1 MSSSP
6 HRNSSK
12 PPSIASFAGAPDLE
26 NEIEW
31 SDQSVDILERNRQS
45 DRGKEKIEK
54 EEEPFRRRRTAQ
66 AGREAIGSGCRK
78 DIEREKKKRKVFF
91 TTMFPMRYFDL
102 RIFKL
107 TGMRAQ
113 INEIAFSTNILL

>member
-1 MSSSP
+1 MAVDGALIKAIEQTTV
-6 HRNSSK
+6 NS
-12 PPSIASFAGAPDLE
+12 ILRGAGSE

-31 SDQSVDILERNRQS
+31 SDCSVDILERNRQS

-78 DIEREKKKRKVFF
+78 DIEREKKKRKLEMSPVLFE
-91 TTMFPMRYFDL
+91 T
-102 RIFKL
+102 K
-107 TGMRAQ
+107 
-113 INEIAFSTNILL
+113 

>member
-26 NEIEW
+26 NKIEW

-66 AGREAIGSGCRK
+66 AGREALY
-78 DIEREKKKRKVFF
+78 DLDLDVER
-91 TTMFPMRYFDL
+91 
-102 RIFKL
+102 I
-107 TGMRAQ
+107 
-113 INEIAFSTNILL
+113 